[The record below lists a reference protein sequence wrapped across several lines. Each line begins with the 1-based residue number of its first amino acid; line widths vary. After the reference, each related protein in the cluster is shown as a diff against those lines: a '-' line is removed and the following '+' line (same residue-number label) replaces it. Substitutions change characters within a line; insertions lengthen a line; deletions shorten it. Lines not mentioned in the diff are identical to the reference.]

1 MQILGQEARDE
12 LGIQL
17 NSKQIAQF
25 ERYLA
30 LLLDW
35 NQRVNLTAIREPE
48 DIRQKHFLDGLSC
61 ARAFETSPENLVDI
75 GSGAGFPGLPLKLLY
90 PELALTLVDS
100 VGKKTDFLKAVVAEL
115 ELKDV
120 TVIKARAE
128 ELGQDL
134 RHRERYQWV
143 SARGLAY
150 LPVLIEYALPLVRV
164 GGSALLQKGVNAAAE
179 VQAAA
184 NAIQQMGGGT
194 AELLAVELARL
205 EPRSIIV
212 VKKIKPTPKEYPRQ
226 VGVPARRPL

>member
-1 MQILGQEARDE
+1 
-12 LGIQL
+12 
-17 NSKQIAQF
+17 
-25 ERYLA
+25 
-30 LLLDW
+30 
-35 NQRVNLTAIREPE
+35 
-48 DIRQKHFLDGLSC
+48 
-61 ARAFETSPENLVDI
+61 
-75 GSGAGFPGLPLKLLY
+75 
-90 PELALTLVDS
+90 LALTLVDS

-128 ELGQDL
+128 ELGQDP

-212 VKKIKPTPKEYPRQ
+212 VKKIRPTPKEYPRQ